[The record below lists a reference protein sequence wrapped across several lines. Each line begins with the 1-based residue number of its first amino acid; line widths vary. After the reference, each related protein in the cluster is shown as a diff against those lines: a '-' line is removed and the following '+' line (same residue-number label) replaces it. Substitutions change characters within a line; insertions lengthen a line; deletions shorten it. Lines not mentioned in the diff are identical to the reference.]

1 VSVAPCDALAAAGA
15 ALAPSDVSSG
25 LAALRGLL
33 AIVPSVDLDV
43 LDRGDYGQ
51 RRREALRGSENQR
64 RVLGLVGSVVTHAV
78 LLGWAASRPMPAT
91 PPPVEREALDPVE
104 IVVIAPTHSPTLS
117 ARAAFQGEPA
127 PSSPALAT
135 SEPERVEPPPPKTPP
150 SPARPRSPAM
160 TPVTPASPASDAAA
174 VPVAPEVEPP
184 SEVPAPTEPTPS
196 RSTDGSPGTPTVS
209 GTGSVGDGGRQSGDG
224 AMDHSA
230 YGSRIVEIVMEE
242 IDDDPVRGIP
252 SGHSIR
258 IGLRV
263 LPSGRLARRGLGR
276 FDFAEVLATTVGPV
290 RTRGILR
297 RIERASLRFPRHPA
311 GFPRR
316 YYEIAVTV
324 NFTGKG
330 ARRG

>member
-1 VSVAPCDALAAAGA
+1 MSV
-15 ALAPSDVSSG
+15 
-25 LAALRGLL
+25 
-33 AIVPSVDLDV
+33 
-43 LDRGDYGQ
+43 
-51 RRREALRGSENQR
+51 NQR
-64 RVLGLVGSVVTHAV
+64 RVLGLAGSVLVHAV
-78 LLGWAASRPMPAT
+78 VVGWAMSRSMP
-91 PPPVEREALDPVE
+91 EAHEPAEPEVLDPVE
-104 IVVIAPTHSPTLS
+104 VVVLTPTHSPTLS
-117 ARAAFQGEPA
+117 ARASFEGEPA
-127 PSSPALAT
+127 PSSPALGAPV
-135 SEPERVEPPPPKTPP
+135 PERVEPPPEAPPPEAPPPKT
-150 SPARPRSPAM
+150 RPRAPEVPA
-160 TPVTPASPASDAAA
+160 TPPASDAAA
-174 VPVAPEVEPP
+174 EPVPPDAEPSPETEVQPEPASP
-184 SEVPAPTEPTPS
+184 PATET
-196 RSTDGSPGTPTVS
+196 SPGTSTVQ
-209 GTGSVGDGGRQSGDG
+209 GTGTVGDGGQQSGDG

-263 LPSGRLARRGLGR
+263 LPSGRLARRGFGR
-276 FDFAEVLATTVGPV
+276 FDFAEVLASTIGPI

-297 RIERASLRFPRHPA
+297 RVQRASLRFPRHPT